1 MRDSEELLADAR
13 ERVLESFHSLTGH
26 GSSDWS
32 FIKDKI
38 KHTLS
43 EFLYVEELSRYP
55 MILPV
60 VMEV

>member
-1 MRDSEELLADAR
+1 LN
-13 ERVLESFHSLTGH
+13 GH
-26 GSSDWS
+26 ASDWT

-43 EFLYVEELSRYP
+43 EFLYEKTHRRP